1 MRGGRRGAGQQHATQ
16 TAARTSGGAARR
28 SHPRLSRL
36 SHECAAHRAPHA
48 ALSGVRNID
57 VIDMDTI
64 DVSNLNRQ
72 FLFRSAR
79 TPAPARPHC
88 TRSAPAVRLLFP
100 PCAPCDRLRLAA
112 SALAVRACRLKDV
125 GKAKAEVAAARVME
139 RVAGVQVTPHF
150 CRIEDK
156 PTDWYREFH
165 VIALGLD
172 SLEVCACAA
181 RVAGGGAADACLPC
195 CCPAVRAPQAR
206 SFINAVVCG
215 FLGARPWPAKR
226 RVRMVTVGAS
236 Y

>member
-1 MRGGRRGAGQQHATQ
+1 
-16 TAARTSGGAARR
+16 
-28 SHPRLSRL
+28 
-36 SHECAAHRAPHA
+36 
-48 ALSGVRNID
+48 VRNID

-79 TPAPARPHC
+79 APARPRC

-100 PCAPCDRLRLAA
+100 PCAPCDRLRVAA
-112 SALAVRACRLKDV
+112 SALVVRACRLKDV

-172 SLEVCACAA
+172 SLEVCACVA

-195 CCPAVRAPQAR
+195 CAR
-206 SFINAVVCG
+206 TA
-215 FLGARPWPAKR
+215 GAQLHQRR
-226 RVRMVTVGAS
+226 RVRLPGCAPLGRHQPRAHGHGAYS
-236 Y
+236 ILTLPPLPRALRRRVRGGRHARLVNREAHG